1 MVWLLKENIVN
12 FAKMKS
18 PISKYQR
25 ILLRKAATIFMVTAS
40 AIGSFAALG
49 DGKIKG
55 TEKGKTLNS
64 AKKGYA
70 NTNFSLKSNYQYRG
84 SQILNEHN
92 EESFIMLNTNITL
105 QKGNTT
111 YIMPLK
117 KKVIFEN
124 VKFSLNH
131 YNNNY

>member
-1 MVWLLKENIVN
+1 
-12 FAKMKS
+12 MKS
-18 PISKYQR
+18 LISKYQR
-25 ILLRKAATIFMVTAS
+25 ILLRKAATIFMVTAT
-40 AIGSFAALG
+40 ALGSFAALG

-55 TEKGKTLNS
+55 SEKGKSLTT
-64 AKKGYA
+64 AKKVYS

-117 KKVIFEN
+117 KKVIFEK
-124 VKFSLNH
+124 VKFTLNH
-131 YNNNY
+131 YNSNY